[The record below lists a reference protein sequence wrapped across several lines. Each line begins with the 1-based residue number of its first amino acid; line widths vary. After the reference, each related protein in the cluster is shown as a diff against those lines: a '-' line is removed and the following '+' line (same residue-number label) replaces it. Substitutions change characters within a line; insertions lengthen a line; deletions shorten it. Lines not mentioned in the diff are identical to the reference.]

1 MSVTIIMS
9 SLNIINNNK
18 NRERH
23 LKQIPTE
30 TSYFGGLHHEGNDN
44 VYDHIIEDALKTTN
58 NSVSI

>member
-1 MSVTIIMS
+1 MS
-9 SLNIINNNK
+9 SINIINNNK
-18 NRERH
+18 NRERQ